1 MFHYYSL
8 SIFTN
13 NYKVMLKTSNAYSV
27 FEYVIYGGRNMKILE
42 LPIEFEFN
50 GQKNTI
56 YPSLIILNNELTL
69 VDTGYANFLTLIE
82 NEILKNGY
90 EMKNLKNIIITHY
103 DDDHIG
109 SLYDFKEKYP
119 WINIIASE
127 IESKY
132 ISGEMKSERLIQAE
146 EMLKSMP
153 NSEVDFGNWFIQ
165 QLKNLKHISVDEKVH
180 DGDMILDDKC
190 RIIATMGHTSGHIS
204 LYFPSLNSVITGDA
218 AVNEKQKLIIAN
230 PNFCLDVDNAQ
241 QSLRKIKNLKA
252 ETYYCYHGGKF
263 SL

>member
-1 MFHYYSL
+1 
-8 SIFTN
+8 
-13 NYKVMLKTSNAYSV
+13 
-27 FEYVIYGGRNMKILE
+27 MKIIE

-50 GQKNTI
+50 GQKNHI
-56 YPSLIILNNELTL
+56 YPSLIILNDELTL
-69 VDTGYANFLTLIE
+69 VDTGYTNFLPLIE

-90 EMKNLKNIIITHY
+90 EVKNLKNIIITHY

-109 SLYDFKEKYP
+109 SLYEFKEKYP

-127 IESKY
+127 NESKY

-146 EMLKSMP
+146 EMLKNMP
-153 NSEVDFGNWFIQ
+153 NNEVEFGKWFIQ
-165 QLKNLKHISVDEKVH
+165 QLKNLKYVSIDEKVH
-180 DGDMILDDKC
+180 DGDRLLDDKC
-190 RIIATMGHTSGHIS
+190 RIIATPGHTSGHIS

-218 AVNEKQKLIIAN
+218 AVNEKQELIIAN

-241 QSLRKIKNLKA
+241 QSLRKIKNLNA